1 VSKGWVGCLLL
12 LVIALAVVLWWR
24 DQQPGYFYLKV
35 VNQSGQPV
43 QQVLVG
49 GSGALHS
56 QSIEKLLAGATGQL
70 AVELANSGELRVVV
84 SQGLN
89 RIDSL
94 LVKDVGHLKQQPQQ
108 QSQQLTIYADNRFI
122 FSAQD

>member
-1 VSKGWVGCLLL
+1 MSKRWVGCFLL
-12 LVIALAVVLWWR
+12 LVIALAVTLWWR
-24 DQQPGYFYLKV
+24 DQQSGYFYLQV

-49 GSGALHS
+49 GSGVLHS
-56 QSIEKLLAGATGQL
+56 QSIESLQAGGAAQLTVQL
-70 AVELANSGELRVVV
+70 ADNGGLRVVV

-94 LVKDVGHLKQQPQQ
+94 LAKDVGLQKLRR
-108 QSQQLTIYADNRFI
+108 QQLTIYADNRFI
-122 FSAQD
+122 FSVQD